1 MSSTTIIRKIK
12 AIATCSMCKK
22 VMLDPVSISCG
33 HSYCRR
39 CIRHFCKNQ
48 TINAEW
54 SGPVLCPLCL
64 KPIKVK
70 NIYDNKQLASLI
82 ELISEVEK
90 TKETEE
96 TERER
101 VCEAHKERLQL
112 FCEDDGQ
119 LICWRCERT
128 PQHRGHA
135 TELVEDVY
143 QGYKEKLEEA
153 ARNLNELQ
161 QECTNETKW
170 VTTQINYWKQEV
182 ETQKQKIKSDFKR
195 LQTFLHEEEKLY
207 LWRLE
212 KEEEQMLRRLRESEA
227 NLEQKSEELKSHILE
242 LKAKCQGSAQN
253 LLQDVKETL
262 SRTCAMKLEAP
273 EIFCLEI
280 QTACDV
286 AKLYLDVKRI
296 LKRHQVGVT
305 LDPNTAHP
313 ALTLSK
319 DRRQV
324 SRGCSQQ
331 NAEVSSRRFTAFP
344 CVLGCEGFSSGRH
357 FFEVDVGEGTA
368 WDVGV
373 CMENVERGPNMKQ
386 APELGFW
393 AVRRCTQNGYVA
405 LTSPHTALELR
416 ERPLVVGVALDYEAG
431 AVSFYNMT
439 SGSHIFTFPKA
450 SFSGTLR
457 PYFQVYQ
464 YSPLFLPSCSE

>member
-262 SRTCAMKLEAP
+262 SRTWAVKLEAP
-273 EIFCLEI
+273 EVFNLEVH
-280 QTACDV
+280 TSCSV
-286 AKLYLDVKRI
+286 AELYLDVKTMLR
-296 LKRHQVGVT
+296 RHQVNVT
-305 LDPNTAHP
+305 GDPDTAHP
-313 ALTLSK
+313 ALTLSEEQ
-319 DRRQV
+319 RQV
-324 SRGCSQQ
+324 SEGSSQQ
-331 NAEVSSRRFTAFP
+331 NPEVCSGRITAFP
-344 CVLGCEGFSSGRH
+344 HVMGCEGFTSGRH

-373 CMENVERGPNMKQ
+373 CLNNVELVLSMKQ
-386 APELGFW
+386 EAEFESW
-393 AVRRCTQNGYVA
+393 TIRRCTEGSYIA
-405 LTSPHTALELR
+405 LTSPTTALELF
-416 ERPLVVGVALDYEAG
+416 EQPQVVGIVLDYEAG
-431 AVSFYNMT
+431 VVSFYNMT
-439 SGSHIFTFPKA
+439 TGSHIFTFPKA

-464 YSPLFLPSCSE
+464 HSPLFLPLTCE